1 MQKREELQTEY
12 QSLLTREREI
22 VDHINLN
29 SPSMTVEEIQ
39 EMDHQRRLCVASRR
53 ELRKKMAVLDDLM
66 NLVGKRGS
74 SAVDVL
80 KSLMEEKN
88 ETPEN

>member
-1 MQKREELQTEY
+1 MHKKEELVKEY
-12 QSLLTREREI
+12 QDLLKREREI
-22 VDHINLN
+22 VDFINLN
-29 SPSMTVEEIQ
+29 SPNMTVEEIKTK
-39 EMDHQRRLCVASRR
+39 DHERNLCVASRR

-74 SAVDVL
+74 SAVEVL

-88 ETPEN
+88 ETQEN